1 MPLYMPE
8 LYEERAT
15 RQMTSVFGGLNRG
28 ARIPDG
34 EWADMQNL
42 TSDQYPLMATRD
54 KRYHSDNRCCPT
66 AVTVRSYRA
75 PVSDSASDLGLLEEY
90 EGVVWLDGVTLRF
103 GGKRT
108 VDLSWY
114 GLTEDDAPRQRLL
127 NFGAYVIVY
136 PAMIYVNTVDMEDVG
151 RIQNISSFFYRSYT
165 QEEKEEMLKILNPEA
180 LSYYEID
187 ACSQKVRIRVCDY
200 EGNGASYDGN
210 YTPVGGLD
218 DAGRE
223 YPHNTLF
230 FCNGTQSNGTLGTMY
245 RFNKDENRWYEEVT
259 YLEVTCYDELEF
271 HSKTDEDDMDTIEC
285 EHSLEFKKEL
295 FPGDVIRLEGFDKI
309 LEGAGKTE
317 KLDGNHIIIALDKSK
332 GSNGK
337 WFANRFRFEGSL
349 SNNERMELSL
359 GSTGE
364 GVNIQ
369 QAIPSI
375 DYMCEADNRLW
386 GCRYGDDGSGNFV
399 NEIYCSAR
407 GDFFRWIQGAADN
420 DDSPVT
426 FSIGTD
432 GPWTGCV
439 SYGGAPTFFKER
451 CMHRV
456 GGYGASGFYVQDT
469 PVRGVMSGA
478 SDSLAVVN
486 GVLYYYADGA
496 VMAYDGSLPVPVS
509 EKLSPLWKYKRAVG
523 SALYGKYYLS
533 LYDEFSTM
541 INDDKGGKKR
551 KPPSECALYVLDT
564 ERGLWHKED
573 DVEITCMAT
582 GEDDLVF
589 VEVGEET
596 VKSDSGVSDRRL
608 TYTLS
613 SIRGTAQLNHNG
625 DLDADAVHDWSPEET
640 KSIGWSATSG
650 VIGLET
656 PDKKYLSKISIRLRL
671 SESDGASAWVEYDSE
686 EGWKPVGNVPQTNR
700 MRTVTLPIIP
710 KRCDHMRLKL
720 EGTGTCKVYSIT
732 KTFTEAEDE

>member
-54 KRYHSDNRCCPT
+54 KRHHSDNRCCPT
-66 AVTVRSYRA
+66 AVTVRHYDGGEC
-75 PVSDSASDLGLLEEY
+75 VI
-90 EGVVWLDGVTLRF
+90 WLDGVNLRF
-103 GGKRT
+103 GGKHT
-108 VDLSWY
+108 VDLSTY
-114 GLTEDDAPRQRLL
+114 GLDKYNAPKQRLL

-136 PAMIYVNTVDMEDVG
+136 PAMIYVNTVDMQDVG
-151 RIQNISSFFYRSYT
+151 RIEDDLVIESTEDKQCGVRISPTNYEMDRVKFRGKNFPEKTNSVENGDITLNEGDLWYNQKMQNYKGERMEVGLYVYVVDG
-165 QEEKEEMLKILNPEA
+165 EEGRWVKEKDYIYIERIEHDADLVLVSEIA
-180 LSYYEID
+180 LS
-187 ACSQKVRIRVCDY
+187 
-200 EGNGASYDGN
+200 
-210 YTPVGGLD
+210 
-218 DAGRE
+218 
-223 YPHNTLF
+223 
-230 FCNGTQSNGTLGTMY
+230 
-245 RFNKDENRWYEEVT
+245 
-259 YLEVTCYDELEF
+259 
-271 HSKTDEDDMDTIEC
+271 
-285 EHSLEFKKEL
+285 FKKEL
-295 FPGDVIRLEGFDKI
+295 CPGDTIAMYGIENTFQAEGVDATV
-309 LEGAGKTE
+309 LG
-317 KLDGNHIIIALDKSK
+317 DGNRLIQNVKYDSTTRKAIGFCIEGLCPNMDTAGWWEKYA
-332 GSNGK
+332 GSSAETCIS
-337 WFANRFRFEGSL
+337 FSRPIP
-349 SNNERMELSL
+349 RM
-359 GSTGE
+359 
-364 GVNIQ
+364 
-369 QAIPSI
+369 

-386 GCRYGDDGSGNFV
+386 GCRYGEDGHGNFV
-399 NEIYCSAR
+399 NEIYASAR

-439 SYGGAPTFFKER
+439 NYGGAPTFFKER

-509 EKLSPLWKYKRAVG
+509 EKLGTLRGYGRAVG
-523 SALYGKYYLS
+523 GVLYGKYYLYIADIQSGEYHNES
-533 LYDEFSTM
+533 LNSHGMARST
-541 INDDKGGKKR
+541 NH
-551 KPPSECALYVLDT
+551 ALYVLDT

-589 VEVGEET
+589 VKVGEET
-596 VKSDSGVSDRRL
+596 VETDSGVSYRRL

-613 SIRGTAQLNHNG
+613 SIRGTARLNHTG
-625 DLDADAVHDWSPEET
+625 DLDADAVHNWSPEET

-656 PDKKYLSKISIRLRL
+656 PDKKYLSKISIRLHL
-671 SESDGASAWVEYDSE
+671 DEGASVRVSVEYDSL
-686 EGWKPVGNVPQTNR
+686 GTWKQVLATSAMQMKTL
-700 MRTVTLPIIP
+700 TVPIIP
-710 KRCDHMRLKL
+710 MRCDHMRLRL
-720 EGTGTCKVYSIT
+720 DGVGGCKVYSIT